1 MRDDNSRDQHLAV
14 GSFLPRMGNFFL
26 CFIGLSRPQH
36 PKLRNR
42 RQPLASYPPS
52 DWWPN
57 ASGRVVDNTKKVPSF
72 ENCLSY
78 QSAKIFKDDLTN
90 SSSQPSRT
98 SILHEIIYCT
108 LFCGLGKRLE
118 WVQCPRVQVGTKG
131 WPFWAFRIPNS
142 LRIGHLRRLCSLPM
156 IGSLQC
162 SKLPWPGHDFQS
174 WKLCSALSISKES
187 FSLYL
192 YIVTLG
198 VLNTND
204 WVLQEEPH
212 GLYICWCVF
221 SFNRLLKMCGYHFN
235 SFPAV
240 WIFKG

>member
-1 MRDDNSRDQHLAV
+1 MLLGESLTTPKRSHHLKTSYHISQQKFLKMISQTQAVNHQEQAYFMRL
-14 GSFLPRMGNFFL
+14 F
-26 CFIGLSRPQH
+26 
-36 PKLRNR
+36 
-42 RQPLASYPPS
+42 
-52 DWWPN
+52 
-57 ASGRVVDNTKKVPSF
+57 
-72 ENCLSY
+72 
-78 QSAKIFKDDLTN
+78 
-90 SSSQPSRT
+90 
-98 SILHEIIYCT
+98 T
-108 LFCGLGKRLE
+108 LFCGLGKHLE
-118 WVQCPRVQVGTKG
+118 WVQCHRVQVGTKG

-142 LRIGHLRRLCSLPM
+142 LRIGHLRRLWSLPM